1 MKIQIPGNAIVFVAE
16 TKGPVR
22 NDTGSLAL
30 LADAGFDDVPAA
42 DILIVPGGPGY
53 AAVCENPRALDW
65 VRAIHETTPWTTS
78 VCTGSLILAAAGL
91 L

>member
-16 TKGPVR
+16 TKGPVQ

-30 LADAGFDDVPAA
+30 HADASFDDVPAA

-53 AAVCENPRALDW
+53 AAVCQKTRA
-65 VRAIHETTPWTTS
+65 H
-78 VCTGSLILAAAGL
+78 LIGYRPFTKQPPGRHPFAPAR
-91 L
+91 